1 MTYKK
6 RHKYRKSIKRKK
18 IGGAAALPAIP
29 KLPTLPTGAGV
40 PAVPALPAGVPA
52 IPKDAAGALGGMSG
66 GKGGAAAKGMADAK
80 DKGMA
85 AAKGAADK
93 AMAMFK
99 GAAAKAG
106 VPTGIPGKGGAA
118 ELEEALITAI
128 LKSVKGKK
136 SSSPYIML
144 AQFILNVRT
153 QAKLN
158 YSLAS
163 KLIKSPRLREN
174 KYKKQII
181 ALKPDHMENFK
192 CGCKL
197 IYLYYYDEYAT
208 KYSFMIDNQ
217 QEIDDM
223 CKLFYVINQQILIYS
238 STKTKLLSHFNEIF
252 ENDNFSN
259 LYNENVVKPET
270 NCTVMRSKIHDLF
283 KRDTNDYS
291 YIILDLLFDLLN
303 ETSIYFINIMD
314 DLKNNNQTKICDI
327 SEEMSHIL
335 SNCSERKTYALAMKL
350 LYPM

>member
-1 MTYKK
+1 
-6 RHKYRKSIKRKK
+6 
-18 IGGAAALPAIP
+18 
-29 KLPTLPTGAGV
+29 
-40 PAVPALPAGVPA
+40 
-52 IPKDAAGALGGMSG
+52 MSG

-163 KLIKSPRLREN
+163 KLIKSLAFTFR
-174 KYKKQII
+174 
-181 ALKPDHMENFK
+181 FS
-192 CGCKL
+192 KL
-197 IYLYYYDEYAT
+197 SESL
-208 KYSFMIDNQ
+208 FMRPN
-217 QEIDDM
+217 
-223 CKLFYVINQQILIYS
+223 S
-238 STKTKLLSHFNEIF
+238 STVNHVTH
-252 ENDNFSN
+252 N
-259 LYNENVVKPET
+259 LGS
-270 NCTVMRSKIHDLF
+270 CF
-283 KRDTNDYS
+283 
-291 YIILDLLFDLLN
+291 
-303 ETSIYFINIMD
+303 FINSS
-314 DLKNNNQTKICDI
+314 K
-327 SEEMSHIL
+327 
-335 SNCSERKTYALAMKL
+335 
-350 LYPM
+350 